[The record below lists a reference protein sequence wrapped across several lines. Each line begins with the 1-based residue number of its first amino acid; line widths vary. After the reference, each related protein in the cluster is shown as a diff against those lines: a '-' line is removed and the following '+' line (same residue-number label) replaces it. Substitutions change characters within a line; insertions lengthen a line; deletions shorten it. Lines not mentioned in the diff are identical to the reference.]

1 MVDFDKMIDELI
13 DRAIHEDI
21 GDGDHTSLAC
31 VPAHSQGGAQLLVK
45 EPCIIAGVNIAHRIF
60 RRIDENIII
69 KHIIKDGTKVEIG
82 DVVMVVFGKTHSIL
96 QAERLVLNV
105 MQRMSGIATNT
116 GRYVEKLH
124 GLKTKILDTRKTTLG
139 NRVLEKMAVR
149 IGGGQNHRFG
159 LFDMIL
165 VKDNHIDFAGGI
177 EMAIVKVQ
185 EYLTLLDKKIP
196 VEIEVRNMTELED
209 VLKAG
214 FVDRIM
220 LDNFSIPETIEA
232 VKLINGRFQTESSGG
247 ITLKTIRDYAMCGVD
262 YISVGGLTH
271 QIKSVDLSLKAL

>member
-1 MVDFDKMIDELI
+1 MLDFDKMIDELI

-45 EPCIIAGVNIAHRIF
+45 ESCIIAGVHIAHRIF
-60 RRIDENIII
+60 RKIDDNIVI
-69 KHIIKDGTKVEIG
+69 KHFIKDGTRVEIG
-82 DVVMVVFGKTHSIL
+82 DVVMTVFGKTHSIL

-116 GRYVEKLH
+116 SRYVEKLH
-124 GLKTKILDTRKTTLG
+124 GLKTKILDTRKTTMG

-159 LFDMIL
+159 LYDMIL
-165 VKDNHIDFAGGI
+165 VKDNHIDFSGGI
-177 EMAIVKVQ
+177 EMAIMKVQ
-185 EYLTLLDKKIP
+185 EYLKVLGRKIP

-220 LDNFSIPETIEA
+220 LDNFSIDETLTA
-232 VKLINGRFQTESSGG
+232 VKEIDGRFETESSGG
-247 ITLKTIRDYAMCGVD
+247 ITIKTIRDYALCGVD

>member
-1 MVDFDKMIDELI
+1 MPDLDKMIDELI
-13 DRAIHEDI
+13 DRAIQEDI

-31 VPAHSQGGAQLLVK
+31 VPAQSQGGAQLLVK
-45 EPCIIAGVNIAHRIF
+45 ESCIIAGVNIAHRIF
-60 RRIDENIII
+60 RKIDKSLLI
-69 KHIIKDGTKVEIG
+69 KHLIKDGTKVYIG

-116 GRYVEKLH
+116 SRYVAKLE
-124 GLKTKILDTRKTTLG
+124 GLKTKVLDTRKTTMG

-159 LFDMIL
+159 LYDMIL
-165 VKDNHIDFAGGI
+165 VKDNHVDFAGGI
-177 EMAIVKVQ
+177 VMAINKVQ
-185 EYLTLLDKKIP
+185 EYLKEAGKKIP
-196 VEIEVRNMTELED
+196 VEIEVRNMTELEE
-209 VLKAG
+209 VLSAG
-214 FVDRIM
+214 FIDRIM
-220 LDNFSIPETIEA
+220 LDNFSIPDTVEA

-247 ITLKTIRDYAMCGVD
+247 ITLKTIRDYALCGVD
-262 YISVGGLTH
+262 FISVGGLTH

>member
-1 MVDFDKMIDELI
+1 MIDFDQMIDNLI

-31 VPAHSQGGAQLLVK
+31 VPAYSQGGAQLLVK

-60 RRIDENIII
+60 RRIDKNILI
-69 KHIIKDGTKVEIG
+69 KHLIKDGTKVEIG
-82 DVVMVVFGKTHSIL
+82 DIVMVVFGKTHSIL

-116 GRYVEKLH
+116 NRYVEKLH
-124 GLKTKILDTRKTTLG
+124 GLKTIILDTRKTTLG
-139 NRVLEKMAVR
+139 IRVLEKMAVR

-159 LFDMIL
+159 LYDMIL

-177 EMAIVKVQ
+177 EMAIRKVQ
-185 EYLTLLDKKIP
+185 EYLKQIDKKIP
-196 VEIEVRNMTELED
+196 VEIEVRNMMELDD

-220 LDNFSIPETIEA
+220 LDNFSISDTIEA
-232 VKLINGRFQTESSGG
+232 VKIIDGRFQTESSGG
-247 ITLKTIRDYAMCGVD
+247 ITLKTIRDYALCGVD

>member
-1 MVDFDKMIDELI
+1 MIDFDKMIDDLI

-31 VPAHSQGGAQLLVK
+31 VPSHSTGGAQLLVK
-45 EPCIIAGVNIAHRIF
+45 EPCIIAGVHIAHRIF
-60 RRIDENIII
+60 RRIDKELII
-69 KHIIKDGTKVEIG
+69 KHYIKDGTKVNIG
-82 DVVMVVFGKTHSIL
+82 DVVLVVIGKTHSIL
-96 QAERLVLNV
+96 QAERLILNV

-116 GRYVEKLH
+116 RKYVDRLH
-124 GLKTKILDTRKTTLG
+124 GLKTKVLDTRKTTLG

-159 LFDMIL
+159 LYDMIL

-177 EMAIVKVQ
+177 EMAISKVKT
-185 EYLTLLDKKIP
+185 YLELLGRTMP
-196 VEIEVRNMTELED
+196 VEIEVRNLMELDE
-209 VLKAG
+209 VIHCG
-214 FVDRIM
+214 FVNRIM
-220 LDNFSIPETIEA
+220 LDNFSISETKEA
-232 VKLINGRFQTESSGG
+232 VKMIKGRFETESSGG
-247 ITLKTIRDYAMCGVD
+247 INLNTIRDYALCGVD

>member
-1 MVDFDKMIDELI
+1 MLDFDKMIDELI

-45 EPCIIAGVNIAHRIF
+45 EPCIIAGVHIAHRIF

-69 KHIIKDGTKVEIG
+69 KHLIKDGTKVEIG
-82 DVVMVVFGKTHSIL
+82 DVIMVVFGKTHSIL

-116 GRYVEKLH
+116 SRYVEKLH

-159 LFDMIL
+159 LYDMIL
-165 VKDNHIDFAGGI
+165 VKDNHIDFSGGI
-177 EMAIVKVQ
+177 EMAILKVQ
-185 EYLTLLDKKIP
+185 EYLKVLGRKIP

-220 LDNFSIPETIEA
+220 LDNFSIDETLAA
-232 VKLINGRFQTESSGG
+232 VKEIGGRFETESSGG
-247 ITLKTIRDYAMCGVD
+247 ITLKTIRDYALCGVD